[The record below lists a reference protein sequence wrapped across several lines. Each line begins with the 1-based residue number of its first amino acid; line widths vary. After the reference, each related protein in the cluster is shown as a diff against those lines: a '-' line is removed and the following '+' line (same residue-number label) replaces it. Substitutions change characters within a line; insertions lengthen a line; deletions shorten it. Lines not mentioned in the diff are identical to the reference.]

1 MDMYMP
7 RFQITLVLLLVSFL
21 QSSNLSFA
29 STEGAVASSVKEI
42 EKPFS
47 ANWPAER
54 PPGKSLPVFR
64 SYNCGGGSR
73 TPLYF
78 AYWIH
83 SYFEPKNLSEKAKAQ
98 FRLEIK
104 TKDWKNWYK
113 LWTANCTPADIFYIE
128 QVIWEASPFAR
139 TNGATSSG
147 KWSLSHKGVEFI
159 TAQQRLEKKVKPLY
173 EPTVAGSPKNDVLGR
188 IKSGE
193 GLCNNFSCETLYRNE
208 HPDVKKEI
216 AVVHFVPLS
225 AAQCFPTAIEQN
237 ELHSLK
243 NLKALEIDKCNSA
256 QLDSF
261 RDEWTQ
267 FLKKPANTMSRQMV
281 LKEADRLAAKYHS
294 LFLN

>member
-1 MDMYMP
+1 MYMP

-54 PPGKSLPVFR
+54 PPGESLPVFR

-73 TPLYF
+73 PPLYF

-113 LWTANCTPADIFYIE
+113 LSTANCTPADIFYIE
-128 QVIWEASPFAR
+128 QVIWEASPFAC

>member
-1 MDMYMP
+1 MYMP

-54 PPGKSLPVFR
+54 PPGESLPVFR

-73 TPLYF
+73 PPLYF

-104 TKDWKNWYK
+104 TKEWKNWYK
-113 LWTANCTPADIFYIE
+113 LATANCTPADIFYIE
-128 QVIWEASPFAR
+128 QVIWEASPFAC

-208 HPDVKKEI
+208 HPDVTKEI